1 MIVNSNPWK
10 VSKLEE
16 EKDFEPELWFI
27 HPNQLLFIFSEL
39 EDQNLSLVQNGQDLE
54 ESIEEMKNYA
64 NTTMRRLE
72 NDLDFT
78 IGQSK
83 LMEQNLAYELQKSK
97 DFELKCRLFR

>member
-1 MIVNSNPWK
+1 
-10 VSKLEE
+10 
-16 EKDFEPELWFI
+16 
-27 HPNQLLFIFSEL
+27 
-39 EDQNLSLVQNGQDLE
+39 
-54 ESIEEMKNYA
+54 MKNYA

-83 LMEQNLAYELQKSK
+83 LMEQNLANELQKSK